1 MGEAEPRVFV
11 VLIPDEAF
19 ASHAVRFQ
27 DGPDLCF
34 RRLQR
39 DLTARPDLPA
49 DRGMVLSDEEIREY
63 RAGREQP
70 ASERRGRRS
79 GV

>member
-1 MGEAEPRVFV
+1 MGAAEPRVFV
-11 VLIPDEAF
+11 VLIPGEAF

-39 DLTARPDLPA
+39 DLSADPDLPA
-49 DRGMVLSDEEIREY
+49 DSDMVLSAEEINDY

-70 ASERRGRRS
+70 VSERRRRNA
-79 GV
+79 GT